1 MSLHL
6 STLANHHIH
15 IGNILPLVSRLGV
28 FHLLDYVHPVN
39 DLAKDDV
46 LVVEEGSGD
55 GGDEELGAVGVGAGV
70 LGRVSTG

>member
-1 MSLHL
+1 M
-6 STLANHHIH
+6 
-15 IGNILPLVSRLGV
+15 